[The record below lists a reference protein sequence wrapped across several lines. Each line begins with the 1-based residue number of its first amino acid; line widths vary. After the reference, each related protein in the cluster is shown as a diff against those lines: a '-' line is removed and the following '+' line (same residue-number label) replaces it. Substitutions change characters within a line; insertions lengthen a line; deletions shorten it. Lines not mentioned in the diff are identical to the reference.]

1 MRSRSPSWELE
12 GRDWPNRA
20 FSHFIFAGGL
30 RWHVQRMGQG
40 PVLLLV
46 HGTGAA
52 THSWRDLAP
61 LLAEHFILVAPD
73 LPGHGFTQ
81 TPPSQ
86 GLSLPRMASALR
98 ALLDQLQASPD
109 LVLGHSAGAAILA
122 RLCLDGAIAPR
133 ALVSLNGALLPL
145 RGLAGHWFS
154 PAAKLLAANPLVP
167 RLFAWQAN
175 SPKAVERLVDSTGSR
190 LDARGVELYRR
201 LISTPGHVAA
211 TLRMMASW
219 DLDPMARELPHLRTP
234 LILVVAERDAT
245 VLPAEAS
252 RVRALIPSAE
262 ATHLPGLGH
271 LAHEERPR
279 LVADLVLS
287 IAARYGIAAATV

>member
-1 MRSRSPSWELE
+1 MHPRPDWERE

-20 FSHFIFAGGL
+20 FSHFVSAGGV

-40 PVLLLV
+40 PVLLLI

-61 LLAEHFILVAPD
+61 LLAEHFHVVAPD

-81 TPPSQ
+81 TPSPR
-86 GLSLPRMASALR
+86 GLSLPGMARSLGI
-98 ALLDQLQASPD
+98 LLETLAAPPD

-122 RLCLDGAIAPR
+122 RLCLDAMIAPR
-133 ALVSLNGALLPL
+133 ALISVNGALLPL

-167 RLFAWQAN
+167 RLFAWQAT
-175 SPKAVERLVDSTGSR
+175 SPQAVQRLVASTGSR
-190 LDARGVELYRR
+190 IDPRGVELYRR

-211 TLRMMASW
+211 TLRMMANW
-219 DLDPMARELPHLRTP
+219 DLDPLMRDLPRLRTP
-234 LILVVAERDAT
+234 LILVVAERDCT
-245 VLPAEAS
+245 VRPAEAG
-252 RVRALIPSAE
+252 RVRELVPGAE
-262 ATHLPGLGH
+262 THHLPDLGH

-279 LVADLVLS
+279 LLADLIRSV
-287 IAARYGIAAATV
+287 AARHGLPAAAA